1 MKIRQKIAGA
11 LGGAFDPKRRAIL
24 KGTAAAGALAALPK
38 AAKIAMKPA
47 ADELTKI
54 PVGPFH
60 ESPYFINFKKDLY
73 DQAFDNAVK
82 RVGFYP
88 MELENIAAQV
98 SKRTGK
104 SLEELGLSGLDEK
117 ELAQELLRPEILKDV
132 NTPQAVHLL
141 EDRVTYQEGE
151 LEAEKVSGFFDAG
164 TGDPMDAGRLVDE
177 GIRSKLHSFYENKSL
192 DDWVDGKI
200 TLNEI
205 GDPDLIEYIKSLEPY
220 NMSRADVFDYIEASV
235 DSMEETSRLLSGDFD
250 KTFVDTVRPANWNEL
265 HLVDREAEKKA
276 WEETF
281 QRQKDSEISPL
292 NRLYMFQRENID

>member
-73 DQAFDNAVK
+73 DQAFDNAVRNIDK
-82 RVGFYP
+82 RIGFDP
-88 MELENIAAQV
+88 MELDAIAAQV

-104 SLEELGLSGLDEK
+104 SLEELGLSGLDEN

-132 NTPQAVHLL
+132 NTPQAMRLL
-141 EDRVTYQEGE
+141 EDRVTAEVGE
-151 LEAEKVSGFFDAG
+151 LEGEKVSGFFDAG
-164 TGDPMDAGRLVDE
+164 TGDPMDAGRLVDA
-177 GIRSKLHSFYENKSL
+177 GMRSKLHSFYENKSL

-205 GDPDLIEYIKSLEPY
+205 DDPDLIEYIKSLEPY
-220 NMSRADVFDYIEASV
+220 NMSRADVFDYMEASV

-281 QRQKDSEISPL
+281 QRQKDSEISPFFGL
-292 NRLYMFQRENID
+292 RENID